1 MERGSDLVFVTGGQ
15 VMNRLSQRLF
25 ILLILTFSISARVL
39 ADGMTMPTDDFVLP
53 DLYQLKPIQWQH
65 LDEQNPESEYESM
78 LGNNRTLL
86 QGAVINYLESKLS
99 SLGVPHTAMTLTG
112 AALIFAIGQDAKLD
126 LNESKTMSLQFQDL
140 READRAILYRL
151 KYSW

>member
-1 MERGSDLVFVTGGQ
+1 
-15 VMNRLSQRLF
+15 MNRLSHRFFFLY
-25 ILLILTFSISARVL
+25 ILTFVISTCAL
-39 ADGMTMPTDDFVLP
+39 ADGMILPDDNFLLP
-53 DLYQLKPIQWQH
+53 DLNQLKPMTWQH
-65 LDEQNPESEYESM
+65 EDEQTAMSEYNSTIEY
-78 LGNNRTLL
+78 NRTLL

-126 LNESKTMSLQFQDL
+126 LNESRTMSLQFQDL
-140 READRAILYRL
+140 KEADRAILYRL

>member
-1 MERGSDLVFVTGGQ
+1 MH
-15 VMNRLSQRLF
+15 RLSQRLF
-25 ILLILTFSISARVL
+25 ILSILTLIISARVY
-39 ADGMTMPTDDFVLP
+39 ADGMIMPGEDYVLP
-53 DLYQLKPIQWQH
+53 DLYQLKPMQWQH
-65 LDEQNPESEYESM
+65 VDDQNSESQFVSAM
-78 LGNNRTLL
+78 NTNGTLL

-140 READRAILYRL
+140 READRAILYRM

>member
-1 MERGSDLVFVTGGQ
+1 MY
-15 VMNRLSQRLF
+15 RLSQRLSV
-25 ILLILTFSISARVL
+25 LIFLTICIATRVF
-39 ADGMTMPTDDFVLP
+39 ADGMAMPGDDFVLP
-53 DLYQLKPIQWQH
+53 DLYQLKPIKWQH
-65 LDEQNPESEYESM
+65 LDELNPESEYASKPNYD
-78 LGNNRTLL
+78 GTLL

-99 SLGVPHTAMTLTG
+99 SLGVPRTAMTLTG
-112 AALIFAIGQDAKLD
+112 AALIFAVGQDAKLD

>member
-1 MERGSDLVFVTGGQ
+1 MY
-15 VMNRLSQRLF
+15 RLSQRLF
-25 ILLILTFSISARVL
+25 ILSILTLSISAHVY
-39 ADGMTMPTDDFVLP
+39 ADGLTMPGEDYVLP
-53 DLYQLKPIQWQH
+53 DLYQMKPMQWQH
-65 LDEQNPESEYESM
+65 VDDQNPESPYESAM
-78 LGNNRTLL
+78 NNNGTLL

-140 READRAILYRL
+140 READRAILYRM